1 MSCQLYLDLLTA
13 VSISGLN
20 DIILC
25 QVLKYLYSII
35 LHVSDHPD
43 NQNNVEEQ
51 QEKVKYP
58 KSVFFIISNEFC
70 ERFSYYG
77 MRTVLSLYLFNM
89 LGYSESTSTIIY
101 HVFSSLVYFF
111 PLIGAIIS
119 DSWLGKFNTILYLS
133 IIYSLGQVILSLS
146 AATPIG
152 LPAKEFSILGLVL
165 IALGTGGIKPCVSA
179 FGGDQFVLPQQE
191 KQLAMFFSLFY
202 FSINT
207 GSLISTILTPVIR
220 KTECFGGDC
229 YFVAFL
235 VPAILMIT
243 SIVVFV
249 FGKRMYKMVN
259 PKGNLIVKVTKCVCH
274 AIYNKI
280 KGKGEK
286 RDHWLDHADDV
297 YDNKLIE
304 DIKVVL
310 RVLKLFVPLPIFWA
324 LYDQQGSQWTF
335 QATRMDG
342 QIGSI
347 VILPDQLQAVNPL
360 LIIIFIPIFE
370 TGIYPIFAKI
380 HFIDTPLKK
389 LVVGGLLASVAFV
402 AAGIVEI
409 ELEKTYPQLPT
420 NGSAQIRIF
429 NTMNCTVSVKLDQVN
444 LDKNNIDPLSMSEV
458 LEVKVKESINISYT
472 ADFTNCYDN
481 GYNTFKKNEG
491 IMSVE
496 EASATSWVITPLG
509 LEYSYKD
516 TVNKPESGKPMVRS
530 VIYLESETNAT
541 LLLRND
547 ENKTVVSIPVSFH
560 FSESELKEI
569 EDPSEYDVYLNETL
583 LDKNVPFK
591 SGGVYTVVGSKV
603 MYNNKPKIVGKT
615 VTVTPPNSLHMAW
628 MLPQYIIITMAEV
641 MFSVTGL
648 QFAFTQAPV
657 SMKSLLQA
665 GWLLS
670 VAFGNLIVVIVKG
683 AHPFERL
690 VYEIFLYAGLMAV
703 VMVIFGIM
711 TIFYKYVEIPEEED
725 NDVAMSLEEKNG
737 NVNLA
742 YKDDEKR

>member
-1 MSCQLYLDLLTA
+1 
-13 VSISGLN
+13 
-20 DIILC
+20 
-25 QVLKYLYSII
+25 
-35 LHVSDHPD
+35 
-43 NQNNVEEQ
+43 
-51 QEKVKYP
+51 
-58 KSVFFIISNEFC
+58 
-70 ERFSYYG
+70 
-77 MRTVLSLYLFNM
+77 M

-111 PLIGAIIS
+111 PLLGAIIS

-152 LPAKEFSILGLVL
+152 LPAKEFAILGLIL
-165 IALGTGGIKPCVSA
+165 IAVGTGGIKPCVSA

-191 KQLAMFFSLFY
+191 KQLAMFFSIFY

-220 KTECFGGDC
+220 KTECFGADC

-235 VPAILMIT
+235 VPAVLMII

-249 FGKRMYKMVN
+249 TGKRMYKMVN
-259 PKGNLIVKVTKCVCH
+259 PTGNLIVKVSKCVCH

-280 KGKGEK
+280 KSKGEK

-347 VILPDQLQAVNPL
+347 TILPDQLQAVNPL
-360 LIIIFIPIFE
+360 LIMIFIPIFE

-380 HFIDTPLKK
+380 HFINTPLKK

-429 NTMNCTVSVKLDQVN
+429 NTMNCTVNVHLNEVN
-444 LDKNNIDPLSMSEV
+444 LDQKNVINPLNMSEV
-458 LEVKVKESINISYT
+458 LEVKINESIKDISYT
-472 ADFTNCYDN
+472 IDFEDCYDN
-481 GYNTFKKNEG
+481 GYILKNNEG
-491 IMSVE
+491 IVSVE

-509 LEYSYKD
+509 LYSYKD
-516 TVNKPESGKPMVRS
+516 RVNKPENGKPMVRS
-530 VIYLESETNAT
+530 VIYLESESNAT
-541 LLLRND
+541 LKLLRKD
-547 ENKTVVSIPVSFH
+547 ENETVVSIPV
-560 FSESELKEI
+560 I
-569 EDPSEYDVYLNETL
+569 
-583 LDKNVPFK
+583 
-591 SGGVYTVVGSKV
+591 
-603 MYNNKPKIVGKT
+603 
-615 VTVTPPNSLHMAW
+615 TVTPPNSLHMAW

-648 QFAFTQAPV
+648 QFAFTQAPA

-683 AHPFERL
+683 SHPFERL

-711 TIFYKYVEIPEEED
+711 TIFYKYVEIPEEKD
-725 NDVAMSLEEKNG
+725 NDVAISLEEKNG

>member
-1 MSCQLYLDLLTA
+1 MSDNLHLVLRTKRRDQCPSYHRGNKLNGAESLKMSTS
-13 VSISGLN
+13 SITRRKNSEN
-20 DIILC
+20 EIR
-25 QVLKYLYSII
+25 
-35 LHVSDHPD
+35 DHPD
-43 NQNNVEEQ
+43 QNNVEEQ
-51 QEKVKYP
+51 EEKVKYP

-146 AATPIG
+146 AATPIR
-152 LPAKEFSILGLVL
+152 LPAKEFSILGLIL

-220 KTECFGGDC
+220 KTECFGTDC

-259 PKGNLIVKVTKCVCH
+259 PTGNLIVKVTKCVCH

-380 HFIDTPLKK
+380 HFINTPLKK
-389 LVVGGLLASVAFV
+389 LVVGGFLASVAFV

-420 NGSAQIRIF
+420 SGSAQIRIF

-444 LDKNNIDPLSMSEV
+444 LDRNNIINPLSMSEV
-458 LEVKVKESINISYT
+458 LEVKVNESIKISYT
-472 ADFTNCYDN
+472 ADFKDCYDN
-481 GYNTFKKNEG
+481 GYITLKKNEG
-491 IMSVE
+491 TMLVE

-509 LEYSYKD
+509 LEYKYKD
-516 TVNKPESGKPMVRS
+516 TVNKPENGKPMVRS
-530 VIYLESETNAT
+530 VIYLESESNAT
-541 LLLRND
+541 LKLLYKG
-547 ENKTVVSIPVSFH
+547 ENKTVVSIPVSFN
-560 FSESELKEI
+560 FSESKLKEI
-569 EDPSEYDVYLNETL
+569 EDPSEYDVYLDEIL

-591 SGGVYTVVGSKV
+591 SGGVYTVVGSRV

-628 MLPQYIIITMAEV
+628 MLPQYVIITMAEV

-683 AHPFERL
+683 SHPFERL
-690 VYEIFLYAGLMAV
+690 VSDQNQLYLLFLALISIFFL
-703 VMVIFGIM
+703 IFIFH
-711 TIFYKYVEIPEEED
+711 TIYYLFHRCMRFSYMP
-725 NDVAMSLEEKNG
+725 S
-737 NVNLA
+737 
-742 YKDDEKR
+742 

>member
-1 MSCQLYLDLLTA
+1 MMNKMPVRQ
-13 VSISGLN
+13 
-20 DIILC
+20 
-25 QVLKYLYSII
+25 
-35 LHVSDHPD
+35 
-43 NQNNVEEQ
+43 
-51 QEKVKYP
+51 KVKYP

-119 DSWLGKFNTILYLS
+119 DSWLGKFNTIFYLS

-220 KTECFGGDC
+220 KTECFGTDC

-235 VPAILMIT
+235 VPAILMII

-249 FGKRMYKMVN
+249 LGKRMYKMVN
-259 PKGNLIVKVTKCVCH
+259 PTGNLIVKVTKCVCH
-274 AIYNKI
+274 AICNKI

-304 DIKVVL
+304 DIKVAL

-420 NGSAQIRIF
+420 NGFAQIRIF
-429 NTMNCTVSVKLDQVN
+429 NTMNCTVSVKLNQN
-444 LDKNNIDPLSMSEV
+444 KIDIINPPLNMSEV
-458 LEVKVKESINISYT
+458 LEVKVNGSTEISYK
-472 ADFTNCYDN
+472 ADFTDCYDN
-481 GYNTFKKNEG
+481 GYTSTKNEEG
-491 IMSVE
+491 KNSVK

-509 LEYSYKD
+509 LKYHYED
-516 TVNKPESGKPMVRS
+516 MVNKPENGKPMVRS
-530 VIYLESETNAT
+530 LIYLESESNAT
-541 LLLRND
+541 LKLLRKD
-547 ENKTVVSIPVSFH
+547 ENKTVVSIPVNLK

-569 EDPSEYDVYLNETL
+569 EDPSEYDVYLDETL

-628 MLPQYIIITMAEV
+628 MLPQYVIITMAEV

-703 VMVIFGIM
+703 VMVIFGVM

-725 NDVAMSLEEKNG
+725 NDVVSIPLEEKNG